1 MRLALAE
8 ELRLEKW
15 PSNTNI
21 WIVEHHRLLKVTSDG
36 VIDLDEDG
44 VVHVHPYKVI
54 EVVHVRED
62 MIY

>member
-1 MRLALAE
+1 M
-8 ELRLEKW
+8 
-15 PSNTNI
+15 
-21 WIVEHHRLLKVTSDG
+21 LKVTSDG